1 MDEAQAKRVA
11 ADPDLIA
18 KSLLYFDN
26 ELSGTRA
33 ENEKLREKVD
43 MLEEENREL
52 RRILE
57 KLGIREPKKSSEK
70 KVKCKIIPLRL
81 AK

>member
-1 MDEAQAKRVA
+1 MDEAQANRVA

-18 KSLLYFDN
+18 KSLLYFDS

-57 KLGIREPKKSSEK
+57 KLGIREPMKSTK
-70 KVKCKIIPLRL
+70 QPLRCKIIPLKR
-81 AK
+81 

>member
-1 MDEAQAKRVA
+1 
-11 ADPDLIA
+11 
-18 KSLLYFDN
+18 
-26 ELSGTRA
+26 
-33 ENEKLREKVD
+33 

-70 KVKCKIIPLRL
+70 KAKCKIIPLRL